1 MTRSEAPITT
11 NYTLNK
17 GDKPQPTAA
26 IGTALKRLAPLLTDE
41 KRIVALAFV
50 AMLVTSASSL
60 LGPIIIGHTVDT
72 YIQNGNLTGVLT
84 FAGILLAVYLC
95 GLLAS
100 YFQTLAMGTVG
111 RTVLFKLR
119 NTLFTK
125 LQQLPLAFFN
135 QNKAGDLISRINND
149 TDKLN
154 QFFSQALVQL
164 MGNLFLMAGA
174 AVFLLALNIRLGV
187 AALAPALGA
196 LIFTQLIS
204 GWVKNKN
211 LKSLQSL
218 GGMSAEIQEGLANF
232 KVIVAF
238 NRLDYFRQ
246 KFNEANERNFSASVA
261 VGIANNIFM
270 PVYGFAFNLAQLIV
284 LSYGIYL
291 IAAGNLTV
299 GLLIGFLL
307 YVNSFYMPLRQLAML
322 WSSFQLALAG
332 LDRISEVLA
341 LESNMPM
348 IPAAPARSNA
358 VLEFDNVRFAY
369 PGGKEVLR
377 DATFTLNSGKT
388 YALVGP
394 TGGGKT
400 TTASLMARLYDPT
413 GGQVLLGGKDIRSY
427 QAEER
432 TRKIGFILQEPFLFT
447 GTIRDNVLYGN
458 EQYRDLS
465 DEQLVSLLNERNVGG
480 LLSRFEQGL
489 QNKVTVGG
497 DAISLGQKQ
506 LIAFMRAVLRDP
518 EILILDEATANID
531 TVTEQQLEQILDK
544 LPKSTTK
551 VIIAHRL
558 NTIANADE
566 IFFINSGEIIPA
578 GSMEHALDMLL
589 HGKRVS

>member
-1 MTRSEAPITT
+1 MTRSEALITT

-174 AVFLLALNIRLGV
+174 AIFLLALNIRLGV

-211 LKSLQSL
+211 LKSLQSI

-261 VGIANNIFM
+261 GGIANNIFI

-341 LESNMPM
+341 LESNMPVTSG
-348 IPAAPARSNA
+348 AAARSGG
-358 VLEFDNVRFAY
+358 VLEFNKVHFAY

-377 DATFTLNSGKT
+377 DATFTLNSGRT

-427 QAEER
+427 QDEER

-447 GTIRDNVLYGN
+447 GTVRDNVLYGI

-489 QNKVTVGG
+489 QTKVTAGG

-531 TVTEQQLEQILDK
+531 TVTEQQLEQILGK
-544 LPKSTTK
+544 LPQSTTK

>member
-1 MTRSEAPITT
+1 MTRSEALITT

-60 LGPIIIGHTVDT
+60 LGPIIIGRTVDT
-72 YIQNGNLTGVLT
+72 YIQNGNLTGVLR

-174 AVFLLALNIRLGV
+174 AIFLLALNIRLGV
-187 AALAPALGA
+187 AALAPE
-196 LIFTQLIS
+196 
-204 GWVKNKN
+204 
-211 LKSLQSL
+211 SLQSI

-261 VGIANNIFM
+261 GGIANNIFM

-341 LESNMPM
+341 LESNMPVTSG
-348 IPAAPARSNA
+348 APARSGG
-358 VLEFDNVRFAY
+358 VLEFNKVHFAY

-377 DATFTLNSGKT
+377 DATFTLNSGRT

-447 GTIRDNVLYGN
+447 GTVRDNVLYGI

-489 QNKVTVGG
+489 QTKVTAGG

-544 LPKSTTK
+544 LPPLTTK